1 MDRKKFFTGLFVM
14 SGLIL
19 GSIFTNFVY
28 KDYLAYG
35 GQMDSLVL
43 SNKDL
48 YVSSA
53 SLFPY
58 ILFKRGKQYGIAF
71 LAGYL
76 LQPLVFLYGGMF
88 CMAFFL
94 GSILSLQVIQTG
106 MKGLILVMFS
116 FFPHFLC
123 YGISGTLMFRR
134 NFRDNKKEERLYY
147 EKSSFL
153 CNYSVQFEIL
163 FLVLGCIM
171 ESFVNPSITSGILK
185 ILK

>member
-1 MDRKKFFTGLFVM
+1 MERRKFFTGLFVM
-14 SGLIL
+14 TGLIL

-48 YVSSA
+48 YVSSV

-58 ILFKRGKQYGIAF
+58 ILFKRGKQYGMAF

-106 MKGLILVMFS
+106 MKGLILVMFN

-123 YGISGTLMFRR
+123 YGMSAILMFRR
-134 NFRDNKKEERLYY
+134 NLWDNKKEEMLYC
-147 EKSSFL
+147 EKHSFFR
-153 CNYSVQFEIL
+153 NYSVQFEII
-163 FLVLGCIM
+163 FVVLGCIM
-171 ESFVNPSITSGILK
+171 ESFVNPSIMSGILK
-185 ILK
+185 VLK